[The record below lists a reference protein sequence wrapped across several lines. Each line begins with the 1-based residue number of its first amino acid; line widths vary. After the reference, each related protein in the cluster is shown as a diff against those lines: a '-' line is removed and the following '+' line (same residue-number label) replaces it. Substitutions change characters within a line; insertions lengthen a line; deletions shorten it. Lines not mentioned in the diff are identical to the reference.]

1 MTDPTAAPTARSSAP
16 TMPPRAR
23 TTWIPRALLYTVL
36 SLGAAV
42 MLVPFLWMIL
52 TALKP
57 ASELGKGTWLPH
69 DVRWENFVDA
79 FKAAPFDVYF
89 RNSLI
94 IAVAQTLI
102 TVVLATAAG
111 YALARTPIRGRT
123 VIFGLTVAMIMVP
136 VYVILI
142 PRFLIVRS
150 IPFAGGNDW
159 LGQGGIGWLDSW
171 WALIVPGALAPLYVF
186 LARQF
191 YVDLPAELAD
201 AARLDGL
208 SEVGIWARVMTPLI
222 KPAVI
227 TIAVFQFQSSWN
239 DFLWPLLVTRTDE
252 MRPIQLGL
260 AVFSHADIEVQWN
273 FLMAGTALATLP
285 MIALFLV
292 AQRYFVEGMASAGLK
307 G

>member
-1 MTDPTAAPTARSSAP
+1 MRNTTMSTARL
-16 TMPPRAR
+16 
-23 TTWIPRALLYTVL
+23 PRALLYAVL
-36 SLGAAV
+36 TLGAAV
-42 MLVPFLWMIL
+42 MLVPFAWMVL

-57 ASELGKGTWLPH
+57 AAELGKGTWLPER
-69 DVRWENFVDA
+69 VRWGNFADA
-79 FKAAPFDVYF
+79 FSAAPFDVYF
-89 RNSLI
+89 RNSLLMS
-94 IAVAQTLI
+94 VSQTLI
-102 TVVLATAAG
+102 TVVFASAAG
-111 YALARTPIRGRT
+111 YALARTPIRGRGLF
-123 VIFGLTVAMIMVP
+123 FGLTVGMIMVP

-150 IPFAGGNDW
+150 IPFFGGNDW
-159 LGQGGIGWLDSW
+159 LGQGGTGWLDSW
-171 WALIVPGALAPLYVF
+171 WALIVPGALAPLYIF

-191 YVDLPAELAD
+191 YVDLPDELAD
-201 AARLDGL
+201 AARIDGL
-208 SEVGIWARVMTPLI
+208 SEIGIWARVMTPLI

-273 FLMAGTALATLP
+273 YLMAGTALATLP